1 MSNLGI
7 KRINEIIKST
17 LRVIEQSKGAIF
29 EIAENARKEVVT
41 LKEELQRFKQDVQV
55 IMCECEMLEAK
66 VAKSRMKLATINRDF
81 ERYTEEQMRTA
92 YQEANELMV
101 QLAVARERERQ
112 TIIRRNDVEQR
123 LKNAL
128 ETVAKAEKLVAQVG
142 TVFSYLSGDLQKLDV
157 HLEDAESKRLLAIRI
172 IKAQEDERRRIA
184 REMHDGPAQAMSNV
198 VIKAEIC
205 EKLATVDMEKA
216 LAELKGLKDV
226 VRSCLREVRRIIYDL
241 RPMSIDDL
249 GLVPTLRKYIEN
261 FSQQNSLR
269 IELKIFGEE
278 PQIKDSNI
286 ILTVFRVVQES
297 LNNIRKHADATSVSV
312 QLECMDGSLTVR
324 IKDDGNGFDLSHLE
338 EPSADGSGGIGVLG
352 MKERVELMEGS
363 FHIDSTIGAGTTVRV
378 QLPYELRGGN
388 V

>member
-1 MSNLGI
+1 MANLGI
-7 KRINEIIKST
+7 KRINDIIKST
-17 LRVIEQSKGAIF
+17 LRVIEQSRGAIF
-29 EIAENARKEVVT
+29 EIAENARKEVAN
-41 LKEELQRFKQDVQV
+41 LKVELQKFKYDVQV
-55 IMCECEMLEAK
+55 IMQECEMLEVK
-66 VAKSRMKLATINRDF
+66 VAKSRMKLAAINKDF
-81 ERYTEEQMRTA
+81 QRYAEEEMRAA
-92 YQEANELMV
+92 YQETNDLMV
-101 QLAVARERERQ
+101 QLAVAREREKQ

-142 TVFSYLSGDLQKLDV
+142 TVFNYLSGDLQKLDV

-184 REMHDGPAQAMSNV
+184 RDMHDGPAQAMSNV
-198 VIKAEIC
+198 VLKAEIC
-205 EKLATVDMEKA
+205 ERMATVDIDMA
-216 LAELKGLKDV
+216 IAELKELKEV
-226 VRSCLREVRRIIYDL
+226 VRSCLKEVRRIIYDL

-249 GLVPTLRKYIEN
+249 GLVPTLTKYIES
-261 FSQQNSLR
+261 FKQQNNLRVELR
-269 IELKIFGEE
+269 IRGDE

-297 LNNIRKHADATSVSV
+297 LNNIRKHAEATSVSL
-312 QLECMDGSLTVR
+312 QLEAIDGNLTMR
-324 IKDDGNGFDLSHLE
+324 IKDDGIGFD
-338 EPSADGSGGIGVLG
+338 PSQLFDTAIDGSGFGILG

-363 FHIDSTIGAGTTVRV
+363 FHIDSSIGSGTTVRV

>member
-1 MSNLGI
+1 MANLGI
-7 KRINEIIKST
+7 KRINDIIKST
-17 LRVIEQSKGAIF
+17 LRVIEQSRGAIF
-29 EIAENARKEVVT
+29 EIAENARKEVAN
-41 LKEELQRFKQDVQV
+41 LKVELQKFKYDVQV
-55 IMCECEMLEAK
+55 IMQECEMLEVK
-66 VAKSRMKLATINRDF
+66 VAKSRMKLAAINKDF
-81 ERYTEEQMRTA
+81 QRYAEEEMRAA
-92 YQEANELMV
+92 YQETNDLMV
-101 QLAVARERERQ
+101 QLAVAREREKQ

-184 REMHDGPAQAMSNV
+184 RDMHDGPAQAMSNV
-198 VIKAEIC
+198 VLKAEIC
-205 EKLATVDMEKA
+205 ERMATVDIDMA
-216 LAELKGLKDV
+216 IAELKELKEV
-226 VRSCLREVRRIIYDL
+226 VRSCLKEVRRIIYDL

-249 GLVPTLRKYIEN
+249 GLVPTLTKYIES
-261 FSQQNSLR
+261 FKQQNNLRVELR
-269 IELKIFGEE
+269 IRGDE

-297 LNNIRKHADATSVSV
+297 LNNIRKHAEATSVSL
-312 QLECMDGSLTVR
+312 QLEAIDGNLTMR
-324 IKDDGNGFDLSHLE
+324 IKDDGIGFD
-338 EPSADGSGGIGVLG
+338 PSQLFDTAIDGSGFGILG

-363 FHIDSTIGAGTTVRV
+363 FHIDSSIGSGTTVRV

>member
-1 MSNLGI
+1 LANLGI
-7 KRINEIIKST
+7 KRINDIIKST
-17 LRVIEQSKGAIF
+17 LRVIEQSRGAIF
-29 EIAENARKEVVT
+29 EIAENARKEVAN
-41 LKEELQRFKQDVQV
+41 LKVELQKFKYDVQV
-55 IMCECEMLEAK
+55 IMQECEMLEVK
-66 VAKSRMKLATINRDF
+66 VAKSRMKLAAINKDF
-81 ERYTEEQMRTA
+81 QRYAEEEMRAA
-92 YQEANELMV
+92 YQETNDLMV
-101 QLAVARERERQ
+101 QLAVAREREKQ

-184 REMHDGPAQAMSNV
+184 RDMHDGPAQAMSNV
-198 VIKAEIC
+198 VLKAEIC
-205 EKLATVDMEKA
+205 ERMATVDIDMA
-216 LAELKGLKDV
+216 IAELKELKEV
-226 VRSCLREVRRIIYDL
+226 VRSCLKEVRRIIYDL

-249 GLVPTLRKYIEN
+249 GLVPTLTKYIES
-261 FSQQNSLR
+261 FKQQNNLRVELR
-269 IELKIFGEE
+269 IRGDE

-297 LNNIRKHADATSVSV
+297 LNNIRKHAEATSVSL
-312 QLECMDGSLTVR
+312 QLEAIDGNLTMR
-324 IKDDGNGFDLSHLE
+324 IKDDGIGFD
-338 EPSADGSGGIGVLG
+338 PSQLFDTAIDGSGFGILG

-363 FHIDSTIGAGTTVRV
+363 FHIDSSIGSGTTVRV